1 MRYGNLLRLG
11 ITALLAA
18 LPIAAQ
24 TPAGAQAPDKP
35 ADTAADKPAEPD
47 GLPGPW
53 VVKGLKFS
61 GLVDFYGDI
70 NFNHPESRINQYR
83 NFDVRANQ
91 FTLNMA
97 KVTLEMDP
105 APIGFKLDF
114 GFGRAFDIFNATEPG
129 GPDFLKVLPQAY
141 LSVKPPKFGGLQ
153 IDFGKFYTSAG
164 AELTET
170 HLNWNYSRAF
180 AYANGP
186 YYHFGIRATK
196 PITSNWTLGG
206 QLINGWNNVED
217 NNTGKTAGITSAL
230 TGKKASWFV
239 NYYVGPEKTNSN
251 EGIRNF
257 FDTVLLL
264 TPSDR
269 VNAYVNYDYGHERLL
284 SGQLADW
291 VAIAVAAKF
300 GLTNSISFSPRYEYY
315 KDKAGFITGTQQNL
329 QEFTLTGEYK
339 WNKNFLSRLE
349 YRRDWSDQTPFDRG
363 STPASYGSQ
372 NTILIGFIAVFG
384 I

>member
-1 MRYGNLLRLG
+1 MLHGNRLRAG
-11 ITALLAA
+11 WLAA
-18 LPIAAQ
+18 VITLLPLAAQ
-24 TPAGAQAPDKP
+24 TAPSPQSPDNPADKP
-35 ADTAADKPAEPD
+35 ADKPAEPD

-61 GLVDFYGDI
+61 GTVDFYGDI
-70 NFNHPESRINQYR
+70 NFNHPESRVNIYR

-105 APIGFKLDF
+105 APVGFKLDF

-129 GPDFLKVLPQAY
+129 GPDFMKVLPQAY
-141 LSVKPPKFGGLQ
+141 ISLKPPKAGGLE

-170 HLNWNYSRAF
+170 YLNWNYSRAL

-186 YYHFGIRATK
+186 YYHFGIRTTK
-196 PITSNWTLGG
+196 PIGIWTVGA
-206 QLINGWNNVED
+206 QLVNGWNNVED
-217 NNTGKTAGITSAL
+217 NNTGKTVGLTSAI
-230 TGKKASWFV
+230 TGKKAMWAV
-239 NYYVGPEKTNSN
+239 NYYVGPEKTNTN
-251 EGIRNF
+251 QGIRNF
-257 FDTVLLL
+257 VDTVLLL
-264 TPSDR
+264 TPSDK

-291 VAIAVAAKF
+291 VAFAVAAKF
-300 GLTNSISFSPRYEYY
+300 GLSEHISFSPRYEYY

-329 QEFTLTGEYK
+329 QEFTITGEYK
-339 WNKNFLSRLE
+339 FNKYFFSRLE

-363 STPASYGSQ
+363 SNVATYGSQ
-372 NTILIGFIAVFG
+372 NTVLIGFVAVFG